1 MAIVALRKFPLYAI
15 CLLLCTYSI
24 VYCSF
29 YSSNSISLRT
39 VTVKQDDVFWTTLG
53 NALQANYA
61 EVKPINS
68 SRTFLNAFTQN
79 VQKEQKI
86 VILIDDFDKLCEA
99 SKEVHDQWLETF
111 WEIRKNKNLYAI
123 HSIVACG
130 TFSIQNLNL
139 RNQHISPFNVSES
152 LKNPYFSMQ
161 QTQRLFDQYAQ
172 DEKISID
179 HDIVK
184 DIYSKSNG

>member
-1 MAIVALRKFPLYAI
+1 M
-15 CLLLCTYSI
+15 
-24 VYCSF
+24 
-29 YSSNSISLRT
+29 
-39 VTVKQDDVFWTTLG
+39 G

-68 SRTFLNAFTQN
+68 SHTFLNAFTQN